1 MHIKTL
7 FDEFSYDEDLLNLFS
22 DVIRQLGTGVT
33 NEIEFNKILDNY
45 QGNDP
50 LFTTILKQYKNPRQ
64 YSSGVGPC

>member
-50 LFTTILKQYKNPRQ
+50 LFTTILKQYENPR
-64 YSSGVGPC
+64 